1 MRTSIVEGIS
11 VFLSMFDLPQI
22 ASVFCPPKPETQQ
35 PDPNSQPSAN
45 SAAFKHLP
53 PLDTLIDQ
61 GKVLCLNMPAGANPA
76 LARSIGVMLKNAWLQ
91 ALLRR
96 PEQMLEEPDKY
107 FRPALFL
114 CDEYQAF
121 ATVGEDDP
129 SGDEKSFALTRQCK
143 CIPIVASQSISSLR
157 SALHG
162 GEAWRTLL
170 QTLRTKLFL
179 SLSDDSSSKIA
190 SDLCGTVSRMKA
202 SYSFSENTGR
212 AGVSLL
218 SARPGGSQ
226 GTLGTSKSYREQREP
241 VFHPRDFSLL
251 SNCQAICLPYD
262 GLQSLP
268 PHRVYLKPHYLPS
281 DSSYWEMKRAGKL

>member
-1 MRTSIVEGIS
+1 
-11 VFLSMFDLPQI
+11 
-22 ASVFCPPKPETQQ
+22 
-35 PDPNSQPSAN
+35 
-45 SAAFKHLP
+45 
-53 PLDTLIDQ
+53 
-61 GKVLCLNMPAGANPA
+61 
-76 LARSIGVMLKNAWLQ
+76 
-91 ALLRR
+91 
-96 PEQMLEEPDKY
+96 MLEEPHKY

-190 SDLCGTVSRMKA
+190 SDLCGTVPRMKA

-212 AGVSLL
+212 RRRLLAVSSPWRKPGHPRRQQKLSRAARTRL
-218 SARPGGSQ
+218 PSARLLATEQLPG
-226 GTLGTSKSYREQREP
+226 
-241 VFHPRDFSLL
+241 H
-251 SNCQAICLPYD
+251 LPA
-262 GLQSLP
+262 L
-268 PHRVYLKPHYLPS
+268 
-281 DSSYWEMKRAGKL
+281 